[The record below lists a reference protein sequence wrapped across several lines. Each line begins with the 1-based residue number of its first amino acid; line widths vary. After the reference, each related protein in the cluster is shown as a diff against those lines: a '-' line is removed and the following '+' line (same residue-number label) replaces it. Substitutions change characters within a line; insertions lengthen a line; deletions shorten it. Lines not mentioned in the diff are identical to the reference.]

1 MSDDAPKKKLM
12 PELLPKPVS
21 FPGTAARARVIS
33 HLRILAAT
41 GAATMTLA
49 ACPFIAVDPLPP
61 PPKCRTTR
69 GVAGDLMAN
78 VGPGSSLGSDGGML
92 PDGGQPLTFTLSLTE
107 TASFGGGGASVNL
120 TSLILSTNTTRAS
133 LSTVPGGSGSGGFRV
148 SFEPTDLSMPIEL
161 RFATTCE
168 GSAAVVLKAD
178 LTPTGSGTY
187 SVVLRD
193 VP

>member
-21 FPGTAARARVIS
+21 FSGTAARARVIS
-33 HLRILAAT
+33 HLRVLAAT

-61 PPKCRTTR
+61 PPKCRTSR
-69 GVAGDLMAN
+69 GVAGDLTAS
-78 VGPGSSLGSDGGML
+78 VAPGGSAPL
-92 PDGGQPLTFTLSLTE
+92 PDGGRSESFTLTLTE
-107 TASFGGGGASVNL
+107 SDFGNGGTVNL
-120 TSLILSTNTTRAS
+120 TSLILSTNTDSARLT
-133 LSTVPGGSGSGGFRV
+133 STTGSPFRV
-148 SFEPTDLSMPIEL
+148 SFQPTDPTQPVEF

-168 GSAAVVLKAD
+168 GSSAVVLKAV
-178 LTPTGSGTY
+178 LTPSPGAGTY
-187 SVVLRD
+187 GVVLSD